1 MEELIKNHGQFDFVM
16 MDHVKEIYLDDFKL
30 MEKLGAI
37 RQGTTVFAD
46 NVIFPGAPDYL
57 QHM

>member
-1 MEELIKNHGQFDFVM
+1 M
-16 MDHVKEIYLDDFKL
+16 MDHVKEIYLEDFKL

-37 RQGTTVFAD
+37 RQGTTIFAD